1 MSLELYAFPIILK
14 ILHQYTESLPQ
25 IEAAAARI
33 GTLFFTA
40 TTERLAEAPGV
51 ASKKRVLMEGYSG

>member
-1 MSLELYAFPIILK
+1 MSLELYAFQIIIK
-14 ILHQYTESLPQ
+14 NFHQYTKSLPQ
-25 IEAAAARI
+25 IAATAPII

-40 TTERLAEAPGV
+40 TTERPAEAPGV